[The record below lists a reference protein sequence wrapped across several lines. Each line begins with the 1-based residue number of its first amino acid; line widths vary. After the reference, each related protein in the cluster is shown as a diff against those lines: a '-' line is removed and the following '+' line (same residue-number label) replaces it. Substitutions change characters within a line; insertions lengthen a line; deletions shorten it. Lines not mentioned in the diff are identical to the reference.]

1 MPKSVVYNG
10 CSVGENPLCC
20 FDTLT
25 DEEILFVDK
34 NSVEVEYKRG
44 EIICKQGA
52 FASHI
57 MIIKEGLAKIY
68 H

>member
-20 FDTLT
+20 FDDLT
-25 DEEILFVDK
+25 QEELDFVEQ

-44 EIICKQGA
+44 ETIANKA
-52 FASHI
+52 LLHHI
-57 MIIKEGLAKIY
+57 LW
-68 H
+68 